1 MAGRYAR
8 DVSVIRVE
16 IPEEV
21 AERLAA
27 EAAERGTSTE
37 DIAAEV
43 LTRHNAEQS
52 RGYRVPRFVGKGHSG
67 RHDLSVRV
75 EEILGAEFGA

>member
-1 MAGRYAR
+1 M
-8 DVSVIRVE
+8 SVIRVE

-21 AERLAA
+21 AKRLAS

-43 LTRHNAEQS
+43 LIRHIPEQVTP
-52 RGYRVPRFVGKGHSG
+52 YRVPRFVGKGHSG
-67 RHDLSVRV
+67 RHDLSERV
-75 EEILGAEFGA
+75 EEILSAEFNA